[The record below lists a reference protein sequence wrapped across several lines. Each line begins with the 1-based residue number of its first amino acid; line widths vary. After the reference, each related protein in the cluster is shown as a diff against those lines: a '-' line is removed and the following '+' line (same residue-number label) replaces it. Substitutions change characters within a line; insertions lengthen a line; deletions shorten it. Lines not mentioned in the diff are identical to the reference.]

1 MTKLPVHLQGTTRHY
16 KGNGRKLGY
25 PTANIDAKTSLI
37 DGVYFGFATM
47 DKYKNQP
54 AMIFIG
60 TPVTVGDTERR
71 VEAYLLDIPDADYY
85 GQELSL
91 DIQLFHRP
99 NKKFDSLD
107 ELIVAIKQDEAAM
120 RAWIKR

>member
-1 MTKLPVHLQGTTRHY
+1 MTKFPVYLQGVTRRY
-16 KGNGRKLGY
+16 QGNGRKLGY
-25 PTANIDAKTSLI
+25 PTANIDAETSLT
-37 DGVYFGFATM
+37 DGVYFGYATLG
-47 DKYKNQP
+47 DYQKQP
-54 AMIFIG
+54 AMIFVG

-85 GQELSL
+85 GQNLSL

-107 ELIVAIKQDEAAM
+107 ELIAAIDQDEAAM
-120 RAWIKR
+120 RAWLKR